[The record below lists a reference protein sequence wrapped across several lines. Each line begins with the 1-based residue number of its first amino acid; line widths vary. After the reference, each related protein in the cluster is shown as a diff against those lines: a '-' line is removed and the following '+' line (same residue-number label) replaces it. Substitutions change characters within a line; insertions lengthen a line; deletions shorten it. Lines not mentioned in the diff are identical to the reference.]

1 VSAEKRYVV
10 KIDGGVSG
18 QMAVGEHI
26 SQTNVRN
33 DPVTEADR
41 AAVRRLVEQLKE
53 QVAAEAPPAERDAAL
68 GRLDELRDAV
78 VAETPEVSTL
88 IYVRNW
94 FAKHLPKL
102 AGAVTGLIVHP
113 LVGKV
118 VEAAGDLVAEQ
129 FRNAFGGPQTGP

>member
-1 VSAEKRYVV
+1 
-10 KIDGGVSG
+10 
-18 QMAVGEHI
+18 M
-26 SQTNVRN
+26 
-33 DPVTEADR
+33 
-41 AAVRRLVEQLKE
+41 
-53 QVAAEAPPAERDAAL
+53 AAEAPPAERAAAL
-68 GRLDELRDAV
+68 GRLDELGDAV

-88 IYVRNW
+88 VYVRNW

-129 FRNAFGGPQTGP
+129 FRNAFGGPQAGP